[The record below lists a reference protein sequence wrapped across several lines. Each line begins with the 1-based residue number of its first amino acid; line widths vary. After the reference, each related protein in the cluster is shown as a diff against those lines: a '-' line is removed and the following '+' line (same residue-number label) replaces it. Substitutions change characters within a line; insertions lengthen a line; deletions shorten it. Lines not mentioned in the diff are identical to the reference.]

1 MQSVVS
7 MSSPGPRGRWPRR
20 AYTVVFLYVGRE
32 VRSMLS
38 AILFTFSKRL
48 NMIQAP
54 VRRDD
59 ALGGGSH
66 AA

>member
-1 MQSVVS
+1 
-7 MSSPGPRGRWPRR
+7 
-20 AYTVVFLYVGRE
+20 
-32 VRSMLS
+32 MLS

-48 NMIQAP
+48 NMIQAL